1 MRFKKILIILLS
13 IVACLSIME
22 IIAGR
27 IQFWKYE
34 YPSDEMFHLVDHDL
48 LLHHKWHKNVIWPD
62 NYRSIP
68 YFIYINSQSFL
79 AQYEVSVKKPKNFYR
94 IFYLGDSTTQGVVS
108 PMYKMTTI
116 VENELNARYKDLGKK
131 IEVINTGTSSFAVSQ
146 YMLFIENT
154 LLEYSPD
161 LIVIDVD
168 MSDVG
173 NDAFYKTL
181 STFDKDGYP
190 IMINKSYRAYIHS
203 PVGFKRMP
211 LLIETARILVNHSN
225 LAAYLEYLVSKL
237 IIKLTKGAGLLEQQE
252 TPEQQAWSRHNPDN
266 KTWKQKINE
275 PETFDCPLGGVN
287 WGSENPTVKD
297 KEAVAYSM
305 KLLGRAIDICRK
317 NNIKI
322 IVTGA
327 PGLCQLTDTCSSLQ
341 HKDIEKTALLH
352 KAYYLDSVE
361 ALRPSVEDAPAD
373 KYYWK
378 SDTGHFNIGGN
389 ALWAKAQV
397 DFIVKNN
404 IITGK

>member
-1 MRFKKILIILLS
+1 
-13 IVACLSIME
+13 ME
-22 IIAGR
+22 FIAGR
-27 IQFWKYE
+27 IPFKRY
-34 YPSDEMFHLVDHDL
+34 DGTLHDMFHLVDKDL
-48 LLHHKWHKNVIWPD
+48 LLHHKWHKNVMWPD

-68 YFIYINSQSFL
+68 YFLYINSQSFL
-79 AQYEVSVKKPKNFYR
+79 AQYEVTVKKPKNFYR
-94 IFYLGDSTTQGVVS
+94 IFYLGDSTTQGVVA
-108 PMYKMTTI
+108 PMYKMTTL
-116 VENELNARYKDLGKK
+116 VENELNAKYKDLGKK

-146 YMLFIENT
+146 YMLLIENT

-181 STFDKDGYP
+181 STLDSDGFP
-190 IMINKSYRAYIHS
+190 IMINKSYRAYINS
-203 PVGFKRMP
+203 PEGFKRVP
-211 LLIETARILVNHSN
+211 VLLEIARILVNHSN
-225 LAAYLEYLVSKL
+225 LAAYIETLVSKL
-237 IIKLTKGAGLLEQQE
+237 IVKYTEGGGLLEQQE
-252 TPEQQAWSRHNPDN
+252 TAEQKAWSQNNPDN
-266 KTWKQKINE
+266 KTWKHKISE

-287 WGSENPTVKD
+287 WGSDHPTDKD

-317 NNIKI
+317 HNIKVI
-322 IVTGA
+322 ITGA
-327 PGLCQLTDTCSSLQ
+327 PIHCQFTDKCSALQ

-361 ALRPSVEDAPAD
+361 SLRPFIEDAPAD

-378 SDTGHFNIGGN
+378 SDTSHFNIEGN

-397 DFIVKNN
+397 NFIVKNN